1 MLNIIVINCDD
12 RHIRY
17 SWDSLKDFIKDMESD
32 NENIPMLDD
41 ALAEVNT
48 DNEKLKSFYP
58 SVNDLVEKCK
68 NLCGEY
74 IYKVDEKIYYGYAK

>member
-1 MLNIIVINCDD
+1 MLNIIVINCDG

-41 ALAEVNT
+41 ALAEVHT

-68 NLCGEY
+68 NLLT
-74 IYKVDEKIYYGYAK
+74 D

>member
-1 MLNIIVINCDD
+1 MLNIIVINCDG

-17 SWDSLKDFIKDMESD
+17 SWSSLKDFIKDMESD

-48 DNEKLKSFYP
+48 DDEKLQNFYP

-68 NLCGEY
+68 NLLT
-74 IYKVDEKIYYGYAK
+74 D

>member
-1 MLNIIVINCDD
+1 MLNIIVINCDG

-48 DNEKLKSFYP
+48 DNEKLQSFYP

-68 NLCGEY
+68 NLLT
-74 IYKVDEKIYYGYAK
+74 D

>member
-1 MLNIIVINCDD
+1 MLNIIVINCDG

-41 ALAEVNT
+41 ILAKVDT
-48 DNEKLKSFYP
+48 DDEKLQNFYP

-68 NLCGEY
+68 NLLT
-74 IYKVDEKIYYGYAK
+74 D

>member
-1 MLNIIVINCDD
+1 MLNIIVINCDG

-41 ALAEVNT
+41 ALAEVDT
-48 DNEKLKSFYP
+48 DNEKLKSLYP

-68 NLCGEY
+68 NLLT
-74 IYKVDEKIYYGYAK
+74 D

>member
-1 MLNIIVINCDD
+1 MLNIIVINCDG

-32 NENIPMLDD
+32 NEHIPMLDD
-41 ALAEVNT
+41 ALAEVDT
-48 DNEKLKSFYP
+48 DNEKLQNFYP

-68 NLCGEY
+68 NLLT
-74 IYKVDEKIYYGYAK
+74 D

>member
-1 MLNIIVINCDD
+1 MLNIIVINCDG

-17 SWDSLKDFIKDMESD
+17 SWDSLKDFIKDTESD

-48 DNEKLKSFYP
+48 DIEGLHRFYP
-58 SVNDLVEKCK
+58 SVNDLLEKCK
-68 NLCGEY
+68 NLLT
-74 IYKVDEKIYYGYAK
+74 D